1 MPQWIIQLA
10 VGIGMQIIGG
20 MMIGQQQKSE
30 KPSLKDH
37 DEPTAD
43 SHQPVPIVV
52 GTVKVD
58 GLNLLFTADRNI
70 KERRVSPPGGK
81 K

>member
-1 MPQWIIQLA
+1 
-10 VGIGMQIIGG
+10 MQIVGG
-20 MMIGQQQKSE
+20 MMTANKQQTE

-37 DEPTAD
+37 DEPTSD

-52 GTVKVD
+52 GTVRVD

-70 KERRVSPPGGK
+70 KERRVKAPGGK

>member
-1 MPQWIIQLA
+1 MA
-10 VGIGMQIIGG
+10 VGIGMQILGG
-20 MMIGQQQKSE
+20 IMTAQKQKTE

-37 DEPTAD
+37 DEPTSDA
-43 SHQPVPIVV
+43 HRPIPLVA

-70 KERRVSPPGGK
+70 RERMVKAPGK